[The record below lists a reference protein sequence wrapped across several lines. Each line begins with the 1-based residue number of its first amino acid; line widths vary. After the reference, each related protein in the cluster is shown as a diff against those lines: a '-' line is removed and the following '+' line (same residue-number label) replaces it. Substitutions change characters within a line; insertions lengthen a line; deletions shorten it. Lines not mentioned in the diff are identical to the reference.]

1 MILVG
6 FWGSREPARGNCISR
21 LGMLGLRG
29 EIDLW
34 IPGFG
39 RCGFMIRCKQCFM
52 NLSFIRFL
60 LSSFK
65 KDYY

>member
-34 IPGFG
+34 IDPWVWALWFYDS
-39 RCGFMIRCKQCFM
+39 MQAV
-52 NLSFIRFL
+52 LYESFIYQV
-60 LSSFK
+60 SSIFI
-65 KDYY
+65 